1 MSTEL
6 RLRRKLTL
14 RTRNQQVVFIKKANE
29 HASHVY
35 LKAFLWALYLP
46 TYPSMS
52 VEVAIGDRFKPDV
65 VALDVSGQPQ
75 FWGEAGQVSPQKIRS
90 LVRRYRHTHFAIAKW
105 DKPLDQLRSI
115 VEDALTGLHRLAP
128 LDLLSFPADSDR
140 RFINRKGEVRIAFKD
155 VDWIR
160 LG

>member
-14 RTRNQQVVFIKKANE
+14 RTRDQQVVFIKKANE

-46 TYPSMS
+46 AYPSVV

-65 VALDVSGQPQ
+65 VALNGSGQPQ

-90 LVRRYRHTHFAIAKW
+90 LVRRYRHTHFAVAKW
-105 DKPLDQLRSI
+105 DTSLDPLSAI
-115 VEDALTGLHRLAP
+115 VKNALTGLQRFAP
-128 LDLLSFPADSDR
+128 FDLLSFPADSYS
-140 RFINRKGEVRIAFKD
+140 RFVDARGEVRIAFED

-160 LG
+160 LR